1 MDLNTLISQY
11 GYAALV
17 LGSLAEGETVTLL
30 GGVAAHQ
37 GLLKFPLVV
46 LSVALGGMIGDQVL
60 YLCGRRFG
68 GKLLRRLSKH
78 QDKIERA
85 QKLIQRHPYLFVI
98 GTRFMYGF
106 RVIGP
111 TLIGA
116 SQLPPKIFLPLN
128 ILGALARALIFTAI
142 GYAGGGDCAV
152 AAQSRSAFETLDLVD
167 SGRGSGGWR
176 ALVAETAWEEKR
188 WINLTSPQAYSSATF
203 ITTTQRT
210 GELNGRIQPLPLQKQ
225 TVRPFTE
232 RRDSGFADARTC
244 DDTCVK
250 TRLRQTNY
258 PQGIALNLRL
268 MLIFLRQCL
277 NLSCCPRHVIHRFNH
292 RFVVTGDRQIAF
304 GFHNIKVGVKT
315 TTIENR

>member
-17 LGSLAEGETVTLL
+17 IGSLAEGETVTLL

-37 GLLKFPLVV
+37 GQLKFPVV
-46 LSVALGGMIGDQVL
+46 VLGGMIGDPVL

-68 GKLLRRLSKH
+68 GKLLRRFSKH

-128 ILGALARALIFTAI
+128 ILGAFAWALIFTTI
-142 GYAGGGDCAV
+142 GYAGGQVIAPWLHN
-152 AAQSRSAFETLDLVD
+152 LDQHLKHWVWLILVVV
-167 SGRGSGGWR
+167 
-176 ALVAETAWEEKR
+176 LV
-188 WINLTSPQAYSSATF
+188 
-203 ITTTQRT
+203 
-210 GELNGRIQPLPLQKQ
+210 
-225 TVRPFTE
+225 
-232 RRDSGFADARTC
+232 
-244 DDTCVK
+244 
-250 TRLRQTNY
+250 
-258 PQGIALNLRL
+258 
-268 MLIFLRQCL
+268 
-277 NLSCCPRHVIHRFNH
+277 
-292 RFVVTGDRQIAF
+292 
-304 GFHNIKVGVKT
+304 VGVRWWLK
-315 TTIENR
+315 RRGKKKPDHQA